1 MFIKGRKKSSYTLS
15 ESNVS
20 NNINKDVLIKS
31 TSSRSS
37 SKNFE
42 LDLNPTFSEQCKSIV
57 KIEAFKDLIQET
69 SLLKENT
76 KVFLNLNLN
85 ISIDFKFKYL
95 FYQGSKCHRK
105 KWKLLQKKS

>member
-15 ESNVS
+15 ESNVFEG
-20 NNINKDVLIKS
+20 NLIKS

-57 KIEAFKDLIQET
+57 KIEAFKDLIQEA
-69 SLLKENT
+69 SILKEN
-76 KVFLNLNLN
+76 KVF
-85 ISIDFKFKYL
+85 IPSE
-95 FYQGSKCHRK
+95 
-105 KWKLLQKKS
+105 